1 MTNGF
6 WSVGSIS
13 THVGTLIGWSNIPS
27 TISGTTFNNMVE
39 QEINVVE
46 QYTSNT
52 ISSDAIPEKYQP
64 TIIDLTYSK
73 LLLSIDSNTGG
84 ADSIKLGELSV
95 SANSSSKTEIAKQMR
110 IDAITRLKELQRTV
124 RFKRVIGG

>member
-64 TIIDLTYSK
+64 TIIDLTNSK

-84 ADSIKLGELSV
+84 ADTIKLGE
-95 SANSSSKTEIAKQMR
+95 
-110 IDAITRLKELQRTV
+110 
-124 RFKRVIGG
+124 